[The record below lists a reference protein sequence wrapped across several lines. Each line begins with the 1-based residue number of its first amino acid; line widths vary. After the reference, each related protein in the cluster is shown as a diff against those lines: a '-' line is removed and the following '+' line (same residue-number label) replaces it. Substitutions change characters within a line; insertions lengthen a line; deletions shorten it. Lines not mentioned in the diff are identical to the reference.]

1 MKIINLLVYLID
13 KIINNIVIIV
23 LVILL
28 FYSGYAL
35 YDAYAT
41 YQKAELTDD
50 ILQYKPEE
58 NEKFSLESIQKEIN
72 EDICGWI
79 RIDNTNIDY
88 PIVQSNNNDYCMY
101 IMDKM

>member
-1 MKIINLLVYLID
+1 MMKIINGLVNFID
-13 KIINNIVIIV
+13 KLINHSVLII
-23 LVILL
+23 LLILL

-41 YQKAELTDD
+41 YEKAELTDD

-72 EDICGWI
+72 EDIC
-79 RIDNTNIDY
+79 R
-88 PIVQSNNNDYCMY
+88 
-101 IMDKM
+101 MD